1 MDILSEIRKPV
12 EKEFNDFLNLFK
24 KVFNSDDVTLGNV
37 LLHIGNRG
45 GKHMR
50 PLLLILIARAYGDV
64 NEKTK
69 RAAVGVELL
78 HTASL
83 VHDDVVDES
92 DKRRGQPSVNSLFN
106 NKISVLVGD
115 YLLSSSI
122 SSFVDAENWQILRLM
137 TEVCATLS
145 SGEILQI
152 ENISN
157 TEVSEETYYEIIYRK
172 TASLFEACA
181 GIGALS
187 VNASEDDIR
196 KAKELGKAIGMTFQ
210 IRDDIFDYYDS
221 DAIGKPTGNDMLE
234 GKLTLPVIYAINNSN
249 DEEMTVLVDKVK
261 RGDANKE
268 EIGRL
273 VAFAKEN
280 GGIDYAYSKMEEF
293 TAQAKSIVNSIK
305 EKAIRDALTAYI
317 DYVSKR
323 TF

>member
-12 EKEFNDFLNLFK
+12 EKEFYDFLNLFK

-50 PLLLILIARAYGDV
+50 PLLLILIAKAYGDV

-249 DEEMTVLVDKVK
+249 DEEMTVLVNKVK
-261 RGDANKE
+261 RGVANKE

>member
-24 KVFNSDDVTLGNV
+24 KMLNSDDVTLGNV

-50 PLLLILIARAYGDV
+50 PLLLILIAKAYGDV

-83 VHDDVVDES
+83 IHDDVVDDSSE
-92 DKRRGQPSVNSLFN
+92 RRGQPSVNFLFN

-115 YLLSSSI
+115 YLLSSSM

-187 VNASEDDIR
+187 VNSPEDDIR

-249 DEEMTVLVDKVK
+249 DGEMTVLVDKVK

-293 TAQAKSIVNSIK
+293 SAQAKSIVSSIK

>member
-50 PLLLILIARAYGDV
+50 PLLLILIAKAYGDV

-249 DEEMTVLVDKVK
+249 DGEMTVLVDKVK

-293 TAQAKSIVNSIK
+293 SAQAKSIVNSIK

>member
-50 PLLLILIARAYGDV
+50 PLLLILIAKAYGDV

-115 YLLSSSI
+115 YLLSFSI

-261 RGDANKE
+261 RGVANKE

-293 TAQAKSIVNSIK
+293 TAQAKSIVSSIK

>member
-50 PLLLILIARAYGDV
+50 PLLLILIAKAYGDV

-261 RGDANKE
+261 RGVANKE

-293 TAQAKSIVNSIK
+293 TAQAKSIVSSIK

>member
-50 PLLLILIARAYGDV
+50 PLLLILIAKAYGDV

-196 KAKELGKAIGMTFQ
+196 KAKELGKARGMTFQ

>member
-24 KVFNSDDVTLGNV
+24 KMLNSDDVTLGNV

-50 PLLLILIARAYGDV
+50 PLLLILIAKAYGDV

-83 VHDDVVDES
+83 IHDDVVDDSSE
-92 DKRRGQPSVNSLFN
+92 RRGQPSVNSLFN

-115 YLLSSSI
+115 YLLSSSM

-157 TEVSEETYYEIIYRK
+157 TEVSEETYYEIIYR
-172 TASLFEACA
+172 
-181 GIGALS
+181 
-187 VNASEDDIR
+187 
-196 KAKELGKAIGMTFQ
+196 
-210 IRDDIFDYYDS
+210 
-221 DAIGKPTGNDMLE
+221 
-234 GKLTLPVIYAINNSN
+234 
-249 DEEMTVLVDKVK
+249 
-261 RGDANKE
+261 
-268 EIGRL
+268 
-273 VAFAKEN
+273 
-280 GGIDYAYSKMEEF
+280 
-293 TAQAKSIVNSIK
+293 
-305 EKAIRDALTAYI
+305 
-317 DYVSKR
+317 
-323 TF
+323 

>member
-50 PLLLILIARAYGDV
+50 PLLLILIAKAYGDV

-268 EIGRL
+268 EIGSL

-293 TAQAKSIVNSIK
+293 TAQAKSIVSSIK

>member
-50 PLLLILIARAYGDV
+50 PLLLILIAKAYGDV

-261 RGDANKE
+261 RGVANKE